1 MIVYQLQFWPQ
12 YDFLL
17 KDSISQ
23 YSPEI
28 AEKVVDG
35 LETKVAGKMSKP

>member
-1 MIVYQLQFWPQ
+1 MMVYQLQFWPQ
-12 YDFLL
+12 YNFLL
-17 KDSISQ
+17 KDGISQ

-28 AEKVVDG
+28 AEKAVDG